1 MRLFAKLMLLLVIAA
16 LAGPFILKGS
26 DGKPLWSIASVKASV
41 QSVWNQLGN
50 DAEQNLQAVGVD
62 AMSDDVEIY
71 RWQDENGQ
79 WHFSEEPPAG
89 IAAETMTIDPDTN
102 MISLPALP
110 EPLPAETAP
119 DSGDAAAIQTQPP
132 EGIPSAEDT
141 RQLMED
147 VRNLQNVVNERDQQI
162 RDADL

>member
-1 MRLFAKLMLLLVIAA
+1 MRLFVKLMLLLVVAA
-16 LAGPFILKGS
+16 LAGPFILKGP

-41 QSVWNQLGN
+41 NSIWQQLGN

-62 AMSDDVEIY
+62 SLSDDVEIY

-79 WHFSEEPPAG
+79 WHFSEQAPAG

-110 EPLPAETAP
+110 EPVVAEEAA
-119 DSGDAAAIQTQPP
+119 DDGDGATIQTTPP

-141 RQLMED
+141 RQLIED
-147 VRNLQNVVNERDQQI
+147 VRNLQNVVNERDQKI